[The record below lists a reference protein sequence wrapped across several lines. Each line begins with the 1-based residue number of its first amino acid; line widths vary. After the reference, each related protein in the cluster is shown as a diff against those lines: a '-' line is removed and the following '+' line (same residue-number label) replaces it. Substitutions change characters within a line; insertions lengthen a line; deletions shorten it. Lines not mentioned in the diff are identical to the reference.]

1 MNINLEYYKVFITI
15 AKNKN
20 ITKAANELNI
30 SQPAI
35 SKTLKTME
43 GQIGKKLFIRE
54 NKGVVLS
61 KEGIE
66 LYNLIS
72 NEINNIIKAENVFSR
87 IISNNEIK
95 IAIHPTVLNYFINTK
110 KIDNLFNKY
119 SNISFMDTSNF
130 DLLNSQLKNGII
142 DSAFIIEPTNYKFDD
157 NLIFKTLKTF
167 HLCMVSNEPSSEI
180 FNKPLILLDTNPK
193 YKKIVQSIQKN
204 FHTEETRVIIIN
216 DYDNILPLVK
226 NGYANGLVIKE
237 FVEKELQDEEVYEI
251 PIEYQLPDI
260 NIGILYNINNKNL
273 INSLFLNIF

>member
-35 SKTLKTME
+35 SKMLKTME

-110 KIDNLFNKY
+110 KIDTLLNKY
-119 SNISFMDTSNF
+119 TNISFMDTSNF

-167 HLCMVSNEPSSEI
+167 HLCIVSNESSSEI

-193 YKKIVQSIQKN
+193 YKKIVQSIQKK
-204 FHTEETRVIIIN
+204 FKIEESRLIIVN
-216 DYDNILPLVK
+216 NYDNILPLVK
-226 NGYANGLVIKE
+226 NGYAKGILIKE
-237 FVEKELQDEEVYEI
+237 FVNNELYKKEIYEI

-260 NIGILYNINNKNL
+260 NLGILYNMNNENL

>member
-35 SKTLKTME
+35 SKMLKTME

-110 KIDNLFNKY
+110 KIDTLLNKY
-119 SNISFMDTSNF
+119 TNISFMDTSNF

-193 YKKIVQSIQKN
+193 YKKIVQSIQKK
-204 FHTEETRVIIIN
+204 FKI
-216 DYDNILPLVK
+216 
-226 NGYANGLVIKE
+226 
-237 FVEKELQDEEVYEI
+237 
-251 PIEYQLPDI
+251 
-260 NIGILYNINNKNL
+260 
-273 INSLFLNIF
+273 

>member
-193 YKKIVQSIQKN
+193 YKKIVQSIQKS

-260 NIGILYNINNKNL
+260 NIGILYNINNENL

>member
-35 SKTLKTME
+35 SKMLKTME

-54 NKGVVLS
+54 NKGVALS

-72 NEINNIIKAENVFSR
+72 NEIHNIIKAENVFSR

-95 IAIHPTVLNYFINTK
+95 IAIHPTFLNYFINTK

-130 DLLNSQLKNGII
+130 DLLNSQLKNGMI
-142 DSAFIIEPTNYKFDD
+142 DFAFILEPTNYKFDD
-157 NLIFKTLKTF
+157 SLIFKTLKNF
-167 HLCMVSNEPSSEI
+167 HLCIVSNEPSTEI

-193 YKKIVQSIQKN
+193 YKKIVQSIQKK
-204 FHTEETRVIIIN
+204 FKIEESRLIIVN
-216 DYDNILPLVK
+216 NYDNILPLVK
-226 NGYANGLVIKE
+226 NGYAKGILIKE
-237 FVEKELQDEEVYEI
+237 FVNNELYKKEIYEI

-260 NIGILYNINNKNL
+260 NIGILYNINNENL
-273 INSLFLNIF
+273 INSLFPNIF

>member
-35 SKTLKTME
+35 SKMLKTME

-110 KIDNLFNKY
+110 KIDTLLNKY
-119 SNISFMDTSNF
+119 ANISFMDTSNF
-130 DLLNSQLKNGII
+130 DLLNSLLKNGMI
-142 DSAFIIEPTNYKFDD
+142 DSAFILEPTNYKFDD
-157 NLIFKTLKTF
+157 SLIFKSLKTF
-167 HLCMVSNEPSSEI
+167 HLCMVSNEHSTEI

-193 YKKIVQSIQKN
+193 YKEIVQSIQKSFN
-204 FHTEETRVIIIN
+204 TEEARVIIIN

-237 FVEKELQDEEVYEI
+237 FVESELQNKEVYEI
-251 PIEYQLPDI
+251 PVEYQLPDVD
-260 NIGILYNINNKNL
+260 IGVLYNINNEEL
-273 INSLFLNIF
+273 VNSLFLNLF

>member
-54 NKGVVLS
+54 NKGVALS
-61 KEGIE
+61 KDGIE

-72 NEINNIIKAENVFSR
+72 NEIHNIIKAENVFSR

-95 IAIHPTVLNYFINTK
+95 IAIHPTFLNYFIDTK

-193 YKKIVQSIQKN
+193 YKKIVQSIQKS

-260 NIGILYNINNKNL
+260 NIGILYNINNENL

>member
-20 ITKAANELNI
+20 TTKAANELNI

>member
-35 SKTLKTME
+35 SKMLKTME

-72 NEINNIIKAENVFSR
+72 NEINNIIKAENLFSR

-95 IAIHPTVLNYFINTK
+95 IAIHPIFLNYFINTK
-110 KIDNLFNKY
+110 KIDTLLNKY
-119 SNISFMDTSNF
+119 ANISFMDTSNF
-130 DLLNSQLKNGII
+130 DLLNSQLTNGMI

-157 NLIFKTLKTF
+157 SLIFKTLKTF
-167 HLCMVSNEPSSEI
+167 HLCMISNEPSVEI

-193 YKKIVQSIQKN
+193 YKKIVQSIQKKFN
-204 FHTEETRVIIIN
+204 IEENRLIIVN
-216 DYDNILPLVK
+216 NYDNILPLIK
-226 NGYANGLVIKE
+226 NGYANGLVIEE
-237 FVEKELQDEEVYEI
+237 FVESELQNKEVYEI
-251 PIEYQLPDI
+251 PVEYQLPDI
-260 NIGILYNINNKNL
+260 YIGVLYNINNEEL
-273 INSLFLNIF
+273 VNSLFLNLF

>member
-35 SKTLKTME
+35 SKMLKTME

-110 KIDNLFNKY
+110 KIDTLLNKY
-119 SNISFMDTSNF
+119 ANISFMDTSNF
-130 DLLNSQLKNGII
+130 DLLNSLLKNGMI
-142 DSAFIIEPTNYKFDD
+142 DSAFILEPTNYKFDD
-157 NLIFKTLKTF
+157 SLIFKSLKTF
-167 HLCMVSNEPSSEI
+167 HLCMVSNEHSTEI

-193 YKKIVQSIQKN
+193 YKEIVQSIQKS
-204 FHTEETRVIIIN
+204 F
-216 DYDNILPLVK
+216 
-226 NGYANGLVIKE
+226 
-237 FVEKELQDEEVYEI
+237 
-251 PIEYQLPDI
+251 
-260 NIGILYNINNKNL
+260 
-273 INSLFLNIF
+273 S

>member
-260 NIGILYNINNKNL
+260 NIGILYNINNENL

>member
-35 SKTLKTME
+35 SKMLKTME

-110 KIDNLFNKY
+110 KIDTLLNKY
-119 SNISFMDTSNF
+119 ANISFMDTSNF

-167 HLCMVSNEPSSEI
+167 HLCMVSKEPSSEI

-193 YKKIVQSIQKN
+193 YKKIVQSIQKK
-204 FHTEETRVIIIN
+204 FKIEESRLIIVN
-216 DYDNILPLVK
+216 NYDNILPLVK
-226 NGYANGLVIKE
+226 NGYAKGILIKE
-237 FVEKELQDEEVYEI
+237 FVNNELYKKEIYEI

-260 NIGILYNINNKNL
+260 NLGILYNMNNENL

>member
-35 SKTLKTME
+35 SKMLKTME

>member
-35 SKTLKTME
+35 SKMLKTME

-110 KIDNLFNKY
+110 KIDTLLNKY
-119 SNISFMDTSNF
+119 ANISFMDTSNF
-130 DLLNSQLKNGII
+130 DLLNSLLKNGMI
-142 DSAFIIEPTNYKFDD
+142 DSAFILEPTNYKFDD
-157 NLIFKTLKTF
+157 SLIFKSLKTF
-167 HLCMVSNEPSSEI
+167 HLCMVSNEHSTEI

-193 YKKIVQSIQKN
+193 YKEIVQSIQKSFN
-204 FHTEETRVIIIN
+204 TEEARVIIIN

-237 FVEKELQDEEVYEI
+237 FVESELQNKEVYEI
-251 PIEYQLPDI
+251 PVEYQLPDI
-260 NIGILYNINNKNL
+260 DIGVLYNINNEEL
-273 INSLFLNIF
+273 VNSLFLNLF

>member
-35 SKTLKTME
+35 SKMLKTME

-110 KIDNLFNKY
+110 KIDTLLNKY
-119 SNISFMDTSNF
+119 ANISFMDTSNF

-193 YKKIVQSIQKN
+193 YKKIVQSIQKS
-204 FHTEETRVIIIN
+204 FHTEETSVIIIN

-260 NIGILYNINNKNL
+260 NIGILYNTNNENL
-273 INSLFLNIF
+273 INSLFLNLF

>member
-35 SKTLKTME
+35 SKMLKTME

-54 NKGVVLS
+54 NKGVALS

-72 NEINNIIKAENVFSR
+72 NEIHNIIKAENVFSR

-95 IAIHPTVLNYFINTK
+95 IAIHPTFLNYFINTK

-130 DLLNSQLKNGII
+130 DLLNSQLKNGMI
-142 DSAFIIEPTNYKFDD
+142 DFAFILEPTNYKFDD
-157 NLIFKTLKTF
+157 SLIFKTLKNF
-167 HLCMVSNEPSSEI
+167 HLCMVGNDSSTKI

-193 YKKIVQSIQKN
+193 YKKIFQSIQQKFN
-204 FHTEETRVIIIN
+204 IEEPKIIN
-216 DYDNILPLVK
+216 VSNYNNILPLVK
-226 NGYANGLVIKE
+226 NGYANALVIKE
-237 FVEKELQDEEVYEI
+237 FVEKELQNEEVYEI
-251 PIEYQLPDI
+251 PIEYQLPNI
-260 NIGILYNINNKNL
+260 NIGILYNINNENL

>member
-35 SKTLKTME
+35 SKMLKTME

-95 IAIHPTVLNYFINTK
+95 IAIHPTVLNYFINTN
-110 KIDNLFNKY
+110 KIDTLLNKY
-119 SNISFMDTSNF
+119 ANISFMDTSNF
-130 DLLNSQLKNGII
+130 DLLNSLLKNGMI
-142 DSAFIIEPTNYKFDD
+142 DSAFILEPTNYKFDD
-157 NLIFKTLKTF
+157 SLIFKSLKTF
-167 HLCMVSNEPSSEI
+167 HLCMVSNEHSTEI

-193 YKKIVQSIQKN
+193 YKEIVQSIQKSFN
-204 FHTEETRVIIIN
+204 TEEARVIIIN

-237 FVEKELQDEEVYEI
+237 FVESELQNKEVYEI
-251 PIEYQLPDI
+251 PVEYQLPDI
-260 NIGILYNINNKNL
+260 DIGVLYNINNEEL
-273 INSLFLNIF
+273 VNSLFLNLF

>member
-35 SKTLKTME
+35 SKMLKTME

-54 NKGVVLS
+54 NKGVALS

-72 NEINNIIKAENVFSR
+72 NEIHNIIKAENVFSR

-95 IAIHPTVLNYFINTK
+95 IAIHPTFLNYFIDTK

-130 DLLNSQLKNGII
+130 DLLNSQLKNGMI
-142 DSAFIIEPTNYKFDD
+142 DSAFILEPTNYKFDD
-157 NLIFKTLKTF
+157 SLIFKSLKTF
-167 HLCMVSNEPSSEI
+167 HLCIVSNEPSTEI

-193 YKKIVQSIQKN
+193 YKKIVQSIQKK
-204 FHTEETRVIIIN
+204 FKIEESRLIIVN
-216 DYDNILPLVK
+216 NYDNILPLVK
-226 NGYANGLVIKE
+226 NGYAKGILIKE
-237 FVEKELQDEEVYEI
+237 FVNNELYKKEIYEI

-260 NIGILYNINNKNL
+260 NIGILYNINNENL

>member
-35 SKTLKTME
+35 SKMLKTME

-130 DLLNSQLKNGII
+130 DLLNSQLKNGMI
-142 DSAFIIEPTNYKFDD
+142 DSAFILEPTNYKFDD
-157 NLIFKTLKTF
+157 SLIFKSLKTF
-167 HLCMVSNEPSSEI
+167 HLCIVSNEPSTEI

-193 YKKIVQSIQKN
+193 YKKIVQSIQKS
-204 FHTEETRVIIIN
+204 FHTEETSVIIIN

-260 NIGILYNINNKNL
+260 NIGILYNTNNENL
-273 INSLFLNIF
+273 INSLFLNLF

>member
-35 SKTLKTME
+35 SKMLKTME

-110 KIDNLFNKY
+110 KIDTLLNKY
-119 SNISFMDTSNF
+119 ANISFMDTSNF

-193 YKKIVQSIQKN
+193 YKKIVQSIQKS

-260 NIGILYNINNKNL
+260 NIGILYNINNENL

>member
-35 SKTLKTME
+35 SKMLKTME

-54 NKGVVLS
+54 NKGVALS

-72 NEINNIIKAENVFSR
+72 NEIHNIIKAENVFSR

-95 IAIHPTVLNYFINTK
+95 IAIHPTFLNYFIDTK

-130 DLLNSQLKNGII
+130 DLLNSQLKNGMI
-142 DSAFIIEPTNYKFDD
+142 DSAFILEPTNYKFDD
-157 NLIFKTLKTF
+157 SLIFKSLKTF
-167 HLCMVSNEPSSEI
+167 HLCIVSHEPSTEI

-193 YKKIVQSIQKN
+193 YKKIVQSIQKK
-204 FHTEETRVIIIN
+204 FKIEESRLIIVN
-216 DYDNILPLVK
+216 NYDNILPLVK
-226 NGYANGLVIKE
+226 NGYAKGILIKE
-237 FVEKELQDEEVYEI
+237 FVNNELHKKEIYEI

-260 NIGILYNINNKNL
+260 NIGILYNINNENL

>member
-35 SKTLKTME
+35 SKMLKTME

-110 KIDNLFNKY
+110 KIDTLLNKY
-119 SNISFMDTSNF
+119 TNISFMDTSNF

-260 NIGILYNINNKNL
+260 NIGILYNINNENL

>member
-1 MNINLEYYKVFITI
+1 MNINLEYYKIFITI

-35 SKTLKTME
+35 SKMLKTME
-43 GQIGKKLFIRE
+43 GQIGRKLFIRE
-54 NKGVVLS
+54 NKGVALS

-72 NEINNIIKAENVFSR
+72 NEIHNIIKAENVFSR

-95 IAIHPTVLNYFINTK
+95 IAIHPTLLNYFIDTK

-119 SNISFMDTSNF
+119 FNISFMDTSNF
-130 DLLNSQLKNGII
+130 DLLNSQLKNGMI

-157 NLIFKTLKTF
+157 SLIFKSLKTF
-167 HLCMVSNEPSSEI
+167 HLCIVSNEPSTEI

-193 YKKIVQSIQKN
+193 YNKIVQSIQKK
-204 FHTEETRVIIIN
+204 FKIEESRLIIVN
-216 DYDNILPLVK
+216 NYDNILPLVK
-226 NGYANGLVIKE
+226 NGYAKGILIKE
-237 FVEKELQDEEVYEI
+237 FINNELQKKEIYEI

-260 NIGILYNINNKNL
+260 NIGILYNINNENL
-273 INSLFLNIF
+273 INSFFLNIF